1 MGGAGF
7 EEVFKSLVMGLKKT
21 VRVTRYYNSSDIDL
35 EDIVNG
41 KEFIAT
47 FRLSSGKEQ
56 TVNITLSS
64 GVRPVIKYVMAE
76 WAGSTP
82 IGPW

>member
-1 MGGAGF
+1 
-7 EEVFKSLVMGLKKT
+7 MGLEEDSP
-21 VRVTRYYNSSDIDL
+21 RNPRYYNSSDIDL

-64 GVRPVIKYVMAE
+64 WCKTGDKIRYGGMGSDPTPNRPVVIYMY
-76 WAGSTP
+76 
-82 IGPW
+82 